1 MSERTTGLRDALATF
16 AAADGAALLVA
27 LDFDGVLA
35 PLVDD
40 PTTSRMTPQVRAAVD
55 RLAALAGSSDA
66 PHLRL
71 AFVSGRDLDDLVRHA
86 DPPAGAY
93 LVGSHGAQTGHA
105 TSSGIEGV
113 PLELTSE
120 QARTLD
126 ALNAGL
132 AAAVAGRDGAWVQHK
147 PSAAVL
153 HTRQAGP
160 VDTAAATDA
169 ALAVAARL
177 GLEAMQGKDVVEIAV
192 LHTSKGIALERL
204 RDVVAQDVAG
214 PDGSAPP
221 SRVLYAGD
229 DTTDEKAFAVLGPDD
244 VSLKVGPGETV
255 AAYRV
260 DGPAEVAATIQHL
273 ADLVVAGG

>member
-1 MSERTTGLRDALATF
+1 MSERTTGLRDALASF

-105 TSSGIEGV
+105 TSAGIEGV

-204 RDVVAQDVAG
+204 RGVVAQDVAD